1 MESPPTIAPAMAR
14 PLPPCGVGDFEIWLS
29 ATSESTKP
37 TGPKHIMEVTKPAIA
52 RPLVVGFGATPY
64 GIGGTWL
71 AFSVGGVADTG
82 KVSELDAA
90 GVPHAA
96 QNAAPFRGA
105 PHLEQFI

>member
-1 MESPPTIAPAMAR
+1 
-14 PLPPCGVGDFEIWLS
+14 LS

-37 TGPKHIMEVTKPAIA
+37 TGPKQTIDVTKPAIA
-52 RPLVVGFGATPY
+52 NPLVVGFGSKPF
-64 GIGGTWL
+64 GIGGIWL
-71 AFSVGGVADTG
+71 AFGICGIGDT
-82 KVSELDAA
+82 EIDPALDAA